1 MIDNN
6 LLNRFLEAETSVP
19 EERELAASH
28 PAVGRRSEALAA
40 QPLPA
45 LPDAGDEFD
54 RILRQARRRSVRRW
68 GVAAAG
74 LAAALTGVFLLT
86 RRPDAPQPAAP
97 DATELLR
104 QVQFI
109 SGLDPAGAESYDFLP
124 VGDGFVMTAR
134 FSDST
139 TASFLLTPLD
149 GGSSFDLVALSP

>member
-1 MIDNN
+1 M
-6 LLNRFLEAETSVP
+6 NRKDLIHRYLEADTTVA
-19 EERELAASH
+19 EEQI
-28 PAVGRRSEALAA
+28 LAA
-40 QPLPA
+40 QDPDFALLSKALSPEPLPG
-45 LPDAGDEFD
+45 LPDAEDEFE
-54 RILRQARRRSVRRW
+54 RIVRQARRRTAARW
-68 GVAAAG
+68 SLATAG

-86 RRPDAPQPAAP
+86 RRLAAPQPTTP
-97 DATELLR
+97 DAMELLR

-149 GGSSFDLVALSP
+149 GGSSFDLVALNP

>member
-19 EERELAASH
+19 EERELASSH
-28 PAVGRRSEALAA
+28 PAVGRLSEALAA

-74 LAAALTGVFLLT
+74 LAALAGAFLLT
-86 RRPDAPQPAAP
+86 RRPDAPHPAAP

-149 GGSSFDLVALSP
+149 GGSSFDLVALNP